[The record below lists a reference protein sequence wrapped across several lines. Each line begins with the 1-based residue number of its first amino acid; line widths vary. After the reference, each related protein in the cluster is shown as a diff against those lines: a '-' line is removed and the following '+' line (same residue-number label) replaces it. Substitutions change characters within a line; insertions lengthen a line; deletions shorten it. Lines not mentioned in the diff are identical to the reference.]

1 MYDAAAVTENT
12 AAAPLYYYYDTRI
25 VSVMGGLMTPK
36 ISQVKWTMRRE
47 SSSQGNRLYINLIC
61 VVVVERLC
69 ERLKG
74 HQQERM
80 SLVISPYSSYRRKIA
95 LSEALETNY
104 AAHNIRLLR
113 GRAGTDGEPVE
124 ATIADAAHH

>member
-1 MYDAAAVTENT
+1 MDYAKGEQQ
-12 AAAPLYYYYDTRI
+12 P
-25 VSVMGGLMTPK
+25 
-36 ISQVKWTMRRE
+36 RE
-47 SSSQGNRLYINLIC
+47 PFIYCINLIC

-124 ATIADAAHH
+124 ATIADAAQL